1 MRGTCYNKLACSSN
15 FVKKKGSPLTVK
27 RNDPCPCGSG
37 KKYKACC
44 LEKDKLVKS
53 KLDVSGNTSESS
65 LNAKMPVDERQI
77 LEKLGI
83 RPRLADRF
91 YVKDLVQFYKAS
103 VDSSPSPEKKEQ
115 AISQSLALFVD
126 YLEHQRLSSWEACDE
141 EFWYK
146 LLVFSQLDLAY
157 EQSVSKVQAFFE
169 TMNTLSKW
177 LTAQGIVKNAEQQVA
192 PLVDQLKEDVLNAV
206 RFLEEYHENV
216 ENPFLT
222 GYSDLRRETL
232 IQEAGHKPISEG
244 VFEVKGREGDAFMSE
259 ALLTHKMYRVHI
271 PQEIGASTSIRTTFI
286 GVIKEATAGQWE
298 ILALDRV
305 FPSQANAYLRQAIGV
320 QA

>member
-1 MRGTCYNKLACSSN
+1 M
-15 FVKKKGSPLTVK
+15 TVK

-44 LEKDKLVKS
+44 LEKETLAKS
-53 KLDVSGNTSESS
+53 KPDVSLNSSEYS
-65 LNAKMPVDERQI
+65 LNAKVPIDDRLI
-77 LEKLGI
+77 LERLGI

-91 YVKDLVQFYKAS
+91 YVKDLVQFYKVS

-141 EFWYK
+141 GFWNK

-157 EQSVSKVQAFFE
+157 EQSESKVQAFIE
-169 TMNTLSKW
+169 SMRTLSKW
-177 LTAQGIVKNAEQQVA
+177 LTAQGIVRNAEQQVT
-192 PLVDQLKEDVLNAV
+192 PLIDQLKEDVLHAV

-232 IQEAGHKPISEG
+232 IQEAGHTPIAEG
-244 VFEVKGREGDAFMSE
+244 VFEVKGRDEDTFISE

-271 PQEIGASTSIRTTFI
+271 PEEIGAITSIRTTFI

-305 FPSQANAYLRQAIGV
+305 FPPQANAFLRQAIGV